1 MAKTHTRYVCQECG
15 RVAAT
20 YMGKC
25 PQCGSF
31 NSMVEE
37 VIHDE
42 PVAKSTAVR
51 GLTGRSSPRSI
62 GDVSSD
68 AEDRIHLPIGEF
80 ARVLGGGI
88 VPGSIVLVGGDPG
101 IGKCVTGDTR
111 ILDPLTGDFF
121 SIREWAQGQRR
132 VLALDEE
139 SLRLQSVPISAFF
152 NRGRRPIVQIQTE
165 LGRTLKCTP
174 DHPLLA
180 PDGWAPADS
189 FKPGDRIAAPRALP
203 HFGTQPLPEAKV
215 KLIAYILSD
224 GSAQSSIGVTNSLP
238 EVAHDMEEIASAF
251 GMRVVSY
258 AKRSNQAIQYRFV
271 SMKGQRSIARSD
283 IALALRA
290 VQKQRQIRWAEWARS
305 AQISYALLNVW
316 RRGEA
321 APRADDLQ
329 RLAQAVDLSIE
340 ELAPEARSQA
350 EKSTPIARYLAEIG
364 LRYTRAA
371 NKTIPACIFRLP
383 RNELA
388 LFLKTLFTCDGSV
401 YINQYGQPGVSY
413 STISQ
418 RLAEDVQH
426 LLLRFGISAKLR
438 TKHMQVNEK
447 PYFAYEVTFL
457 GVPQVQHF
465 IREIGILGRENISR
479 RIREMKVPVLPS
491 TQRDT
496 IPTGVNFWKL
506 LQSVDPYSSLKKI
519 NHLAGTSFHPERPNG
534 PLSRYTVAKLANTY
548 PLPRLEAL
556 AFGDVL
562 WDTIKSVTPAGEAE
576 VFDLSVPGKHNFV
589 ANDLIIHNS
598 TLTLQMAIEMAATQ
612 RVLYVSG
619 EESERQIKMR
629 AIRLSQSV
637 GAQRDGQGPNAKR
650 DAAVP
655 LPKNL
660 LLVTETNL
668 EIILNHI
675 SEVKP
680 DLLIVD
686 SIQTVYLSNMDSSA
700 GSVSQVRECSSQLR
714 ELAKTSGI
722 SVFVIGHVTKEG
734 TIAGP
739 RVLEHIVDT
748 VLYLEGDRF
757 QAYRLLRSVK
767 NRFGA
772 TSEVGVFEMREGGL
786 AEVTN
791 PSEAFLAERMINAAG
806 SAIAVT
812 MEGTRPILVE
822 IQGLTS
828 PTQFG
833 NARRTAN
840 GVDFNRL
847 LLIAAVLTRR
857 VGLKLGEQDVFVN
870 VVGGLQIDE
879 PAADLAIAAAIA
891 SSWRDIPV
899 KAEAVLIAEIG
910 LAGELRMPGQMQAR
924 LREAQKLGFK
934 TAIVPKALR
943 KGEPYPTGIEIIEVR
958 SIQQAL
964 DAALNVQRELPQ
976 GRKVA

>member
-15 RVAAT
+15 RVAVS

-42 PVAKSTAVR
+42 PAAKSTAVR
-51 GLTGRSSPRSI
+51 GLTGRSSPRAI
-62 GDVSSD
+62 GDISSD
-68 AEDRIHLPIGEF
+68 AEDRINLPIGEF

-101 IGKCVTGDTR
+101 IGK
-111 ILDPLTGDFF
+111 
-121 SIREWAQGQRR
+121 
-132 VLALDEE
+132 
-139 SLRLQSVPISAFF
+139 
-152 NRGRRPIVQIQTE
+152 
-165 LGRTLKCTP
+165 
-174 DHPLLA
+174 
-180 PDGWAPADS
+180 
-189 FKPGDRIAAPRALP
+189 
-203 HFGTQPLPEAKV
+203 
-215 KLIAYILSD
+215 
-224 GSAQSSIGVTNSLP
+224 
-238 EVAHDMEEIASAF
+238 
-251 GMRVVSY
+251 
-258 AKRSNQAIQYRFV
+258 
-271 SMKGQRSIARSD
+271 
-283 IALALRA
+283 
-290 VQKQRQIRWAEWARS
+290 
-305 AQISYALLNVW
+305 
-316 RRGEA
+316 
-321 APRADDLQ
+321 
-329 RLAQAVDLSIE
+329 
-340 ELAPEARSQA
+340 
-350 EKSTPIARYLAEIG
+350 
-364 LRYTRAA
+364 
-371 NKTIPACIFRLP
+371 
-383 RNELA
+383 
-388 LFLKTLFTCDGSV
+388 
-401 YINQYGQPGVSY
+401 
-413 STISQ
+413 
-418 RLAEDVQH
+418 
-426 LLLRFGISAKLR
+426 
-438 TKHMQVNEK
+438 
-447 PYFAYEVTFL
+447 
-457 GVPQVQHF
+457 
-465 IREIGILGRENISR
+465 
-479 RIREMKVPVLPS
+479 
-491 TQRDT
+491 
-496 IPTGVNFWKL
+496 
-506 LQSVDPYSSLKKI
+506 
-519 NHLAGTSFHPERPNG
+519 
-534 PLSRYTVAKLANTY
+534 
-548 PLPRLEAL
+548 
-556 AFGDVL
+556 
-562 WDTIKSVTPAGEAE
+562 
-576 VFDLSVPGKHNFV
+576 
-589 ANDLIIHNS
+589 S
-598 TLTLQMAIEMAATQ
+598 TLMLQMAMEMGAKQ

-629 AIRLSQSV
+629 AVRLN
-637 GAQRDGQGPNAKR
+637 GQKE
-650 DAAVP
+650 

-675 SEVKP
+675 SEIKP

-822 IQGLTS
+822 VQGLTS

-847 LLIAAVLTRR
+847 LLITAVLTRR
-857 VGLKLGEQDVFVN
+857 VGLKLSEQDVFVN

-879 PAADLAIAAAIA
+879 PAADLAVATALA
-891 SSWRDIPV
+891 SSWRDVPV
-899 KAEAVLIAEIG
+899 KADTVLIAEIG

-924 LREAQKLGFK
+924 LREAQKLGFR

-943 KGEPYPTGIEIIEVR
+943 KGEPYPKGIEIVEVR

-964 DAALNVQRELPQ
+964 EAALNVQREIPQ

>member
-1 MAKTHTRYVCQECG
+1 
-15 RVAAT
+15 
-20 YMGKC
+20 MGKC

-42 PVAKSTAVR
+42 PATKSTAVR

-62 GDVSSD
+62 GDISSD
-68 AEDRIHLPIGEF
+68 AEDRINLPIGEF

-101 IGKCVTGDTR
+101 IGK
-111 ILDPLTGDFF
+111 
-121 SIREWAQGQRR
+121 
-132 VLALDEE
+132 
-139 SLRLQSVPISAFF
+139 
-152 NRGRRPIVQIQTE
+152 
-165 LGRTLKCTP
+165 
-174 DHPLLA
+174 
-180 PDGWAPADS
+180 
-189 FKPGDRIAAPRALP
+189 
-203 HFGTQPLPEAKV
+203 
-215 KLIAYILSD
+215 
-224 GSAQSSIGVTNSLP
+224 
-238 EVAHDMEEIASAF
+238 
-251 GMRVVSY
+251 
-258 AKRSNQAIQYRFV
+258 
-271 SMKGQRSIARSD
+271 
-283 IALALRA
+283 
-290 VQKQRQIRWAEWARS
+290 
-305 AQISYALLNVW
+305 
-316 RRGEA
+316 
-321 APRADDLQ
+321 
-329 RLAQAVDLSIE
+329 
-340 ELAPEARSQA
+340 
-350 EKSTPIARYLAEIG
+350 
-364 LRYTRAA
+364 
-371 NKTIPACIFRLP
+371 
-383 RNELA
+383 
-388 LFLKTLFTCDGSV
+388 
-401 YINQYGQPGVSY
+401 
-413 STISQ
+413 
-418 RLAEDVQH
+418 
-426 LLLRFGISAKLR
+426 
-438 TKHMQVNEK
+438 
-447 PYFAYEVTFL
+447 
-457 GVPQVQHF
+457 
-465 IREIGILGRENISR
+465 
-479 RIREMKVPVLPS
+479 
-491 TQRDT
+491 
-496 IPTGVNFWKL
+496 
-506 LQSVDPYSSLKKI
+506 
-519 NHLAGTSFHPERPNG
+519 
-534 PLSRYTVAKLANTY
+534 
-548 PLPRLEAL
+548 
-556 AFGDVL
+556 
-562 WDTIKSVTPAGEAE
+562 
-576 VFDLSVPGKHNFV
+576 
-589 ANDLIIHNS
+589 S
-598 TLTLQMAIEMAATQ
+598 TLMLQMAMEMGAKK

-629 AIRLSQSV
+629 AVRLN
-637 GAQRDGQGPNAKR
+637 GQK
-650 DAAVP
+650 D

-786 AEVTN
+786 TEVTN

-822 IQGLTS
+822 VQGLTS

-847 LLIAAVLTRR
+847 LLITAVLTRR
-857 VGLKLGEQDVFVN
+857 VGLKLSEQDVFVN

-879 PAADLAIAAAIA
+879 PAADLAVAAAIA

-899 KAEAVLIAEIG
+899 KADSVLIAEIG
-910 LAGELRMPGQMQAR
+910 LAGELRLPGQLQAR

-934 TAIVPKALR
+934 TAVVPKALR
-943 KGEPYPTGIEIIEVR
+943 KGEPYPKGIEIIEVR

-964 DAALNVQRELPQ
+964 EAALNIQKELPQ
-976 GRKVA
+976 GRKVV